1 MVSGVWTFP
10 ELSLGTP
17 TVAVPKL
24 ARVILEK
31 IYPRAQL
38 WNCVRNKAS
47 NTGSGYG
54 KFFQSPQGQT
64 LEDITLV
71 SSPITSSL
79 HSICFHKGLLSPVET
94 LHLLEMPVSVGHA
107 SRPGRT
113 LLGPDMSHL
122 MESIH
127 FRKYQHEQHLYSR
140 KYCKIFTQKVND
152 QLCKQT
158 KIDVADTIVILGTKN
173 GQSVP

>member
-17 TVAVPKL
+17 TVAVSKL

-38 WNCVRNKAS
+38 WNCDRNKAS

-64 LEDITLV
+64 LECGKPHV
-71 SSPITSSL
+71 P
-79 HSICFHKGLLSPVET
+79 LLSGTDYCWPPCIRLDKQPMCTYAVKFFAKT
-94 LHLLEMPVSVGHA
+94 L
-107 SRPGRT
+107 PGPGMIMR
-113 LLGPDMSHL
+113 
-122 MESIH
+122 
-127 FRKYQHEQHLYSR
+127 F
-140 KYCKIFTQKVND
+140 CKV
-152 QLCKQT
+152 LR
-158 KIDVADTIVILGTKN
+158 V
-173 GQSVP
+173 